1 MIKSSSWIIESVGM
15 KLHRKTKVSLNS
27 ITRVLALLQ
36 FLHML
41 DLACEK
47 RLLTRNVFLFIY
59 MVYVEEEKLGILFRC
74 LKIFSAICLVL
85 ISP

>member
-1 MIKSSSWIIESVGM
+1 M
-15 KLHRKTKVSLNS
+15 KLHCKTKVSLIS

-47 RLLTRNVFLFIY
+47 RLFTRNVFLFIY
-59 MVYVEEEKLGILFRC
+59 LHGVGGSREIGH
-74 LKIFSAICLVL
+74 LV
-85 ISP
+85 